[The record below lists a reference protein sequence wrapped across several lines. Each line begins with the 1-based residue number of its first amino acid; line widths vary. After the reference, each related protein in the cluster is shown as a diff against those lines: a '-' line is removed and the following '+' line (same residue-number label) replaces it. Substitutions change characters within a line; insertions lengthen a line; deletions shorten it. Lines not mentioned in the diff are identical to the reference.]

1 MTTQETREQKAT
13 ALRYRRPALADL
25 GYYSLITGLYEIVEE
40 ANNALYYIGED
51 DGSDGGLLAASDG
64 DDELA
69 NEFAV
74 AFGDIAAKA
83 EELRDM
89 IDGYDVCVDAQ
100 VYDDCTCALIGNR
113 HDMVGY
119 DSMQEDYYALCGY
132 ETELAETEAGKR
144 LMRLTKAEM
153 LSTIGQCMG
162 VAMAYQD
169 LRLQYEYLKAAM
181 DVQIGINMEQLKIAT
196 SICEAYDAEDWRRL
210 QRLTAQ
216 LPERVWCE

>member
-1 MTTQETREQKAT
+1 MTAQETREQKAA
-13 ALRYRRPALADL
+13 ALRYKRPALADL
-25 GYYSLITGLYEIVEE
+25 GYYSLITGLYEITEE

-51 DGSDGGLLAASDG
+51 DGSDGGLLATSDG

-83 EELRDM
+83 EELRGL

-113 HDMVGY
+113 YDMVGY

-132 ETELAETEAGKR
+132 EAELLCDMVRSRIESIIAQGGATFNE
-144 LMRLTKAEM
+144 
-153 LSTIGQCMG
+153 LS
-162 VAMAYQD
+162 
-169 LRLQYEYLKAAM
+169 
-181 DVQIGINMEQLKIAT
+181 
-196 SICEAYDAEDWRRL
+196 DAFALYYKFEGGGSR
-210 QRLTAQ
+210 
-216 LPERVWCE
+216 